1 VARERACEFESL
13 YTTFH
18 EHDHGSVSGNLLRA
32 RTMTKTLTHLL
43 LKGGRL
49 IDPGG
54 GKDGVFDIRVRGG
67 KIDAIG
73 SNLEQD
79 GATVIDVKDHILTP
93 GLIDVHLHLMN
104 GLGAFGVDPDI
115 FGVGSG
121 VTTVV
126 DAGSAGHTL
135 LNVFRSYVTAHAK
148 TRVLN
153 YINLSTLGGVTGPGY
168 SILADARLIDEAKIE
183 QAVEVNRDIIVGIKI
198 MATGGALG
206 AQGLKPLERARKLG
220 DALKLPLLVHIGE
233 SWTKDSAPVHVG
245 DVLKYLRAG
254 DIVTHMF
261 TVHPGGL
268 LDGNGKLWPQ
278 VRDAK
283 ESGVL
288 MDVGHG
294 LHNLNFDVAR
304 KVLDQGLVPDGVST
318 DGHRGN
324 RAGPVYD
331 LPTTMAKLMALG
343 FSLTQVIEMATTNA
357 ATLLGR
363 SNELGTLKIGEPADL
378 SVLRIEDR
386 VWQAVDS
393 QKGTIP
399 ARQAIVP
406 VYAVRGDT
414 VYERLAIERP

>member
-1 VARERACEFESL
+1 
-13 YTTFH
+13 
-18 EHDHGSVSGNLLRA
+18 
-32 RTMTKTLTHLL
+32 MTRQLSNFI
-43 LKGGRL
+43 LKGGRV
-49 IDPGG
+49 IDPAAGR
-54 GKDGVFDIRVRGG
+54 DGILDIRVRDG

-73 SNLEQD
+73 VDLAID
-79 GATVIDVKDHILTP
+79 GAAVIDVKDHIVTP
-93 GLIDVHLHLMN
+93 GLIDVHLHLMK

-135 LNVFRSYVTAHAK
+135 LNVFRNYVTDNAK

-153 YINLSTLGGVTGPGY
+153 YINLSTLGGVSGPGY
-168 SILADARLIDEAKIE
+168 SILADPRLIDEAKIE
-183 QAVEVNRDIIVGIKI
+183 QAVEANRDIIVGIKI

-233 SWTKDSAPVHVG
+233 SWTKDTEPVHVG

-283 ESGVL
+283 ASGVL

-304 KVLDQGLVPDGVST
+304 KVLDQGLHPDGVST

-343 FSLTQVIEMATTNA
+343 FSLNQVIEMATINA
-357 ATLLGR
+357 AKLLGR
-363 SNELGTLKIGEPADL
+363 AGKLGTLEIDYPAEL
-378 SVLRIEDR
+378 SVLKVEERD
-386 VWQAVDS
+386 WKAVDS

-399 ARQAIVP
+399 AHQAITP
-406 VYAVRGDT
+406 VYAIRGEMIHAAMPD
-414 VYERLAIERP
+414 ERP

>member
-1 VARERACEFESL
+1 MDKQSTQF
-13 YTTFH
+13 
-18 EHDHGSVSGNLLRA
+18 
-32 RTMTKTLTHLL
+32 L

-49 IDPGG
+49 IDPVSN
-54 GKDGVFDIRVRGG
+54 KDGIFDIRVRDG

-73 SNLEQD
+73 VDLAQD
-79 GATVIDVKDHILTP
+79 GGTEIDVKDQIVTP
-93 GLIDVHLHLMN
+93 GLIDVHLHLMK

-135 LNVFRSYVTAHAK
+135 LTVFRNYVTDNAK

-153 YINLSTLGGVTGPGY
+153 YINLSTLGGVSGPGY
-168 SILADARLIDEAKIE
+168 SILADPRLIDEDKIE
-183 QAVEVNRDIIVGIKI
+183 KTVEVNRDIIVGIKI

-206 AQGLKPLERARKLG
+206 SQGLKPLQRARKLG
-220 DALKLPLLVHIGE
+220 DTLKLPLLVHIGE
-233 SWTKDSAPVHVG
+233 SWTKDTAPVNVG

-283 ESGVL
+283 ASGVL

-304 KVLDQGLVPDGVST
+304 KVLDQGLLPDGVST

-324 RAGPVYD
+324 RSGPVYD
-331 LPTTMAKLMALG
+331 LPTTMAKLIALG
-343 FSLTQVIEMATTNA
+343 FSLNQVVEMATANA
-357 ATLLGR
+357 AKLLGR
-363 SNELGTLKIGEPADL
+363 ADSLGTLKVGEPADI
-378 SVLRIEDR
+378 SVLKVEDR
-386 VWQAVDS
+386 EWKAVDS
-393 QKGTIP
+393 QKGIIP
-399 ARQAIVP
+399 AHKAIMP
-406 VYAVRGDT
+406 VYAIRGDT
-414 VYERLAIERP
+414 IHEPVPIERP

>member
-1 VARERACEFESL
+1 MNQQLAH
-13 YTTFH
+13 Y
-18 EHDHGSVSGNLLRA
+18 
-32 RTMTKTLTHLL
+32 L

-49 IDPGG
+49 IDPAGG
-54 GKDGVFDIRVRGG
+54 RDGVADVRVRDG

-73 SNLEQD
+73 ANLEAA
-79 GATVIDVKDHILTP
+79 GATVIDVKDYIVTP
-93 GLIDVHLHLMN
+93 GLIDVHLHLMK

-135 LNVFRSYVTAHAK
+135 LNVFRNYVTDNAK

-153 YINLSTLGGVTGPGY
+153 YINLSTLGGVSGPGY
-168 SILADARLIDEAKIE
+168 SILADPRLIDEDKIE
-183 QAVEVNRDIIVGIKI
+183 QAVEANRDIIVGIKI

-206 AQGLKPLERARKLG
+206 SQGLKPLERARNLG
-220 DALKLPLLVHIGE
+220 DRLKLPLLVHIGE
-233 SWTKDSAPVHVG
+233 SWTKDTAPVRIG

-268 LDGNGKLWPQ
+268 LDANGKLWPQ

-283 ESGVL
+283 ESGIL

-304 KVLDQGLVPDGVST
+304 KVLDQGLHPDSVST

-343 FSLTQVIEMATTNA
+343 FSLNQVIEMATATA
-357 ATLLGR
+357 AKLLGR
-363 SNELGTLKIGEPADL
+363 TGKIGTLIIGHPADV
-378 SVLRIEDR
+378 SVIKVEDR
-386 VWQAVDS
+386 EWKAVDS

-399 ARQAIVP
+399 AHRVIIP
-406 VYAVRGDT
+406 VYAIRGDT
-414 VYERLAIERP
+414 IWNTLPSDRP

>member
-1 VARERACEFESL
+1 MEKELNNFI
-13 YTTFH
+13 
-18 EHDHGSVSGNLLRA
+18 
-32 RTMTKTLTHLL
+32 
-43 LKGGRL
+43 LKGSRL
-49 IDPGG
+49 IDPASGL
-54 GKDGVFDIRVRGG
+54 DGLQDIHVRDGLVA
-67 KIDAIG
+67 AIG
-73 SNLEQD
+73 ADLKAE
-79 GATVIDVKDHILTP
+79 GATVIDVKGLIVTP

-126 DAGSAGHTL
+126 DAGSAGHSL
-135 LNVFRSYVTAHAK
+135 LTVFRNYITKNAK

-153 YINLSTLGGVTGPGY
+153 YVNLSTLGGVTGPGY
-168 SILADARLIDEAKIE
+168 SILADPRLIDEDKIE
-183 QAVEVNRDIIVGIKI
+183 KAVTANRDIIVGIKI

-206 AQGLKPLERARKLG
+206 AEGLKPLARARKLG
-220 DALKLPLLVHIGE
+220 DNLKIPLLVHIGE
-233 SWTKDSAPVHVG
+233 SWTKDATPVHVG

-268 LDGNGKLWPQ
+268 LDPNGKLWPQ

-304 KVLDQGLVPDGVST
+304 KVLDQELFPDGVST

-343 FSLTQVIEMATTNA
+343 FSLNQVVEMATVKA
-357 ATLLGR
+357 AKLLSR
-363 SNELGTLKIGEPADL
+363 SDALGFIRVGSPAAI
-378 SVLRIEDR
+378 SVLRVEER
-386 VWQAVDS
+386 EWKAVDS
-393 QKGTIP
+393 QKGTIL
-399 ARQAIVP
+399 ARQALVP
-406 VYAVRGDT
+406 VYAIRNDT
-414 VYERLAIERP
+414 IYEPLAIDRP

>member
-1 VARERACEFESL
+1 MIRQLPDFI
-13 YTTFH
+13 
-18 EHDHGSVSGNLLRA
+18 
-32 RTMTKTLTHLL
+32 
-43 LKGGRL
+43 LKAGRL
-49 IDPGG
+49 IDPAIGT
-54 GKDGVFDIRVRGG
+54 DGTFDIRVRDG
-67 KIDAIG
+67 KLDTIG
-73 SNLEQD
+73 VDLDPD
-79 GATVIDVKDHILTP
+79 GAVVIDIKNHIVTP
-93 GLIDVHLHLMN
+93 GLIDVHLHLMK
-104 GLGAFGVDPDI
+104 GLGSFGVDPDI

-135 LNVFRSYVTAHAK
+135 LNVFRNYVTDNAQ

-153 YINLSTLGGVTGPGY
+153 YINLSTLGGVSGPGY
-168 SILADARLIDEAKIE
+168 SILADPRLIDEAKIE
-183 QAVEVNRDIIVGIKI
+183 QAVEAHRDIIVGIKI

-206 AQGLKPLERARKLG
+206 AQGLKPLARARKLG

-233 SWTKDSAPVHVG
+233 SWTKDTEPVHVG

-283 ESGVL
+283 ASGVL

-304 KVLDQGLVPDGVST
+304 KVLDQGLSPDGVST

-343 FSLTQVIEMATTNA
+343 FSLNQVIEMATTNA
-357 ATLLGR
+357 AKLLGR
-363 SNELGTLKIGEPADL
+363 TGELGTLTLDHPAEL
-378 SVLRIEDR
+378 SVLRLEER
-386 VWQAVDS
+386 EWKALDS
-393 QKGTIP
+393 QKETIP
-399 ARQAIVP
+399 AHQAITP
-406 VYAVRGDT
+406 VYAIRGEMI
-414 VYERLAIERP
+414 YEAVAAERP

>member
-1 VARERACEFESL
+1 MIRQLSHFVL
-13 YTTFH
+13 Q
-18 EHDHGSVSGNLLRA
+18 SGRV
-32 RTMTKTLTHLL
+32 
-43 LKGGRL
+43 
-49 IDPGG
+49 IDPAAGR
-54 GKDGVFDIRVRGG
+54 DGILDIRVRDG

-73 SNLEQD
+73 VDLAID
-79 GATVIDVKDHILTP
+79 GAAVIDVKDHIVTP
-93 GLIDVHLHLMN
+93 GLIDVHLHLMK

-135 LNVFRSYVTAHAK
+135 LNVFRNYVTDNAK

-153 YINLSTLGGVTGPGY
+153 YINLSTLGGVSGPGY
-168 SILADARLIDEAKIE
+168 SILADPRLIDEARIE
-183 QAVEVNRDIIVGIKI
+183 QAVEANRDIIVGIKI

-233 SWTKDSAPVHVG
+233 SWTKDTEPVHVG

-283 ESGVL
+283 ASGVL

-304 KVLDQGLVPDGVST
+304 KVLDQGLHPDGVST

-343 FSLTQVIEMATTNA
+343 FSLNQVIEMATINA
-357 ATLLGR
+357 AKLLGR
-363 SNELGTLKIGEPADL
+363 AGKLGTLEIDHPAEL
-378 SVLRIEDR
+378 SVLKVEERD
-386 VWQAVDS
+386 WKAVDS

-399 ARQAIVP
+399 AHQAITP
-406 VYAVRGDT
+406 VYAIRGEMIHAAMPD
-414 VYERLAIERP
+414 ERP

>member
-1 VARERACEFESL
+1 MNPQLSHFV
-13 YTTFH
+13 
-18 EHDHGSVSGNLLRA
+18 
-32 RTMTKTLTHLL
+32 
-43 LKGGRL
+43 LKAGRV
-49 IDPGG
+49 IDPAAGR
-54 GKDGVFDIRVRGG
+54 DGMFDIRVRSGTVE
-67 KIDAIG
+67 AIG
-73 SNLEQD
+73 VDLAPE
-79 GATVIDVKDHILTP
+79 GAFVIDVKDHIVTP
-93 GLIDVHLHLMN
+93 GLIDVHLHLMK

-135 LNVFRSYVTAHAK
+135 LNVFRNYVTDNAR

-153 YINLSTLGGVTGPGY
+153 YINLSTLGGITGPGY
-168 SILADARLIDEAKIE
+168 SILADPRLIDEAKIE
-183 QAVEVNRDIIVGIKI
+183 QAVEANRDIIVGIKI

-220 DALKLPLLVHIGE
+220 DELKLPLLVHIGE
-233 SWTKDSAPVHVG
+233 SWTKDTAPVHVG

-268 LDGNGKLWPQ
+268 LDGNGRLWPQ

-283 ESGVL
+283 ASGVL

-294 LHNLNFDVAR
+294 LHNMNFDVAR
-304 KVLDQGLVPDGVST
+304 KVLDQGLHPDGVST

-331 LPTTMAKLMALG
+331 LPTTMAKLVALG
-343 FSLTQVIEMATTNA
+343 FSLNQVVEMATINA
-357 ATLLGR
+357 AKLLGR
-363 SNELGTLKIGEPADL
+363 AGDLGTLKVGDPAEI
-378 SVLRIEDR
+378 SVL
-386 VWQAVDS
+386 
-393 QKGTIP
+393 K
-399 ARQAIVP
+399 
-406 VYAVRGDT
+406 
-414 VYERLAIERP
+414 

>member
-1 VARERACEFESL
+1 M
-13 YTTFH
+13 
-18 EHDHGSVSGNLLRA
+18 N
-32 RTMTKTLTHLL
+32 KQLTHFI

-49 IDPGG
+49 IDPASN
-54 GKDGVFDIRVRGG
+54 KDGIFDIRVRDG

-73 SNLEQD
+73 VDLAQD
-79 GATVIDVKDHILTP
+79 GGTEIDVKDQIVTP
-93 GLIDVHLHLMN
+93 GLIDVHLHLMK

-135 LNVFRSYVTAHAK
+135 LTVFRNYVTDNAK

-153 YINLSTLGGVTGPGY
+153 YINLSTLGGVSGPGY
-168 SILADARLIDEAKIE
+168 SILADPRLIDEDKIE
-183 QAVEVNRDIIVGIKI
+183 KTVEANRDIIVGIKI

-206 AQGLKPLERARKLG
+206 SQGLKPLERARKLG
-220 DALKLPLLVHIGE
+220 DTLKLPLLVHIGE
-233 SWTKDSAPVHVG
+233 SWTKDTAPVHVG

-283 ESGVL
+283 ASGVL

-304 KVLDQGLVPDGVST
+304 KVLDQGLLPDGVST

-324 RAGPVYD
+324 RDGPVYD

-343 FSLTQVIEMATTNA
+343 FSLNQVIEMATANA
-357 ATLLGR
+357 AKLLGR
-363 SNELGTLKIGEPADL
+363 AGSLGTLKVGEPADI
-378 SVLRIEDR
+378 SVLKVEDR
-386 VWQAVDS
+386 EWKAIDS
-393 QKGTIP
+393 QKGSIP
-399 ARQAIVP
+399 AHQTITPIYAIRGVTFYEPLP
-406 VYAVRGDT
+406 V
-414 VYERLAIERP
+414 ERP

>member
-1 VARERACEFESL
+1 MSKQLQNF
-13 YTTFH
+13 
-18 EHDHGSVSGNLLRA
+18 
-32 RTMTKTLTHLL
+32 L

-49 IDPGG
+49 IDPVSGR
-54 GKDGVFDIRVRGG
+54 DGLFDVRVREG
-67 KIDAIG
+67 IVDAIG
-73 SNLEQD
+73 TGLPAE
-79 GATVIDVKDHILTP
+79 VIDVKSCIVTP
-93 GLIDVHLHLMN
+93 GLIDVHLHLMK
-104 GLGAFGVDPDI
+104 GLGAFGVDPDV

-126 DAGSAGHTL
+126 DAGSAGHSL
-135 LNVFRSYVTAHAK
+135 LNVFRNYVTDNAK

-168 SILADARLIDEAKIE
+168 NILADARLIDEDKIE
-183 QAVEVNRDIIVGIKI
+183 KAVAANRDIIVGIKI

-220 DALKLPLLVHIGE
+220 DSLKLPLLVHIGE

-304 KVLDQGLVPDGVST
+304 RVLDQGLHPDGVST

-343 FSLTQVIEMATTNA
+343 FSLNQVIEMATVNA
-357 ATLLGR
+357 ARLLGR
-363 SNELGTLKIGEPADL
+363 MNELGTLCIGLPAEI
-378 SVLRIEDR
+378 SVLRSEDR
-386 VWQAVDS
+386 EWQAIDS
-393 QKGTIP
+393 QRGTIP
-399 ARQAIVP
+399 AQHALVP
-406 VYAVRGDT
+406 VYAIRRDAI
-414 VYERLAIERP
+414 YEPLPIERP

>member
-1 VARERACEFESL
+1 MSRQLSNFV
-13 YTTFH
+13 
-18 EHDHGSVSGNLLRA
+18 
-32 RTMTKTLTHLL
+32 
-43 LKGGRL
+43 LKGGRV
-49 IDPGG
+49 IDPAAGR
-54 GKDGVFDIRVRGG
+54 DGLLDIQVRDG

-73 SNLEQD
+73 LDLAPD
-79 GATVIDVKDHILTP
+79 GAAVIDVKDHLVTP
-93 GLIDVHLHLMN
+93 GLIDVHLHLMK

-126 DAGSAGHTL
+126 DAGSAGHSL
-135 LNVFRSYVTAHAK
+135 LNVFRNYVTGNAK

-153 YINLSTLGGVTGPGY
+153 YINLSTLGGVSGPGY
-168 SILADARLIDEAKIE
+168 SILADPRLIDEAKIE
-183 QAVEVNRDIIVGIKI
+183 QAVEANRDIIVGIKI
-198 MATGGALG
+198 MATGG
-206 AQGLKPLERARKLG
+206 PLERARKLG

-233 SWTKDSAPVHVG
+233 SWTKDAEPVHVG

-261 TVHPGGL
+261 TIHPGGL
-268 LDGNGKLWPQ
+268 LDGNCKLWPQ

-304 KVLDQGLVPDGVST
+304 KVLDQGLHPDGVST
-318 DGHRGN
+318 DGHRGH

-331 LPTTMAKLMALG
+331 LPTTMEKLMALG
-343 FSLTQVIEMATTNA
+343 FSLNQVIEMATINA
-357 ATLLGR
+357 AKLLGR
-363 SNELGTLKIGEPADL
+363 TGELGTLKPGYPAEL
-378 SVLRIEDR
+378 SVLRLEER
-386 VWQAVDS
+386 EWKAVDS

-399 ARQAIVP
+399 AHHTITP
-406 VYAVRGDT
+406 VYAIRGEMI
-414 VYERLAIERP
+414 YEAIPTERP

>member
-1 VARERACEFESL
+1 
-13 YTTFH
+13 
-18 EHDHGSVSGNLLRA
+18 
-32 RTMTKTLTHLL
+32 MTKRSTDFVLR
-43 LKGGRL
+43 GGRL
-49 IDPGG
+49 IDPTGG
-54 GKDGVFDIRVRGG
+54 NDGVFDIRVRNG

-73 SNLEQD
+73 ANLAND
-79 GATVIDVKDHILTP
+79 GATVIDVKDHIVTP
-93 GLIDVHLHLMN
+93 GLIDVHLHLMK

-135 LNVFRSYVTAHAK
+135 LNVFRNYVTENAK

-153 YINLSTLGGVTGPGY
+153 YINLSTLGGVSGPGY
-168 SILADARLIDEAKIE
+168 SILADPRLIDETRIE
-183 QAVEVNRDIIVGIKI
+183 QAVEANRDIIVGIKI

-206 AQGLKPLERARKLG
+206 SQGLKPLERARKLG

-233 SWTKDSAPVHVG
+233 SWTKHAAPVHVG

-268 LDGNGKLWPQ
+268 LDDNGRLWPQ

-304 KVLDQGLVPDGVST
+304 RVLDQGLHPDGVST

-343 FSLTQVIEMATTNA
+343 FSLNQVIEMATTNA
-357 ATLLGR
+357 AKLLGR
-363 SNELGTLKIGEPADL
+363 TNEMGTLRMGEPADI
-378 SVLRIEDR
+378 SVLRMEDR
-386 VWQAVDS
+386 EWKAVDS
-393 QKGTIP
+393 QKGMIP
-399 ARQAIVP
+399 AHQAITP
-406 VYAVRGDT
+406 VYAIRGET
-414 VYERLAIERP
+414 IHEPLPVERP

>member
-1 VARERACEFESL
+1 MDRQLKNFM
-13 YTTFH
+13 
-18 EHDHGSVSGNLLRA
+18 LR
-32 RTMTKTLTHLL
+32 
-43 LKGGRL
+43 GGRL
-49 IDPGG
+49 IDSASGL
-54 GKDGVFDIRVRGG
+54 DGQQDIHVRDGLVAAVG
-67 KIDAIG
+67 TYLKA
-73 SNLEQD
+73 E
-79 GATVIDVKDHILTP
+79 GATVVDVKDCIVTP

-126 DAGSAGHTL
+126 DAGSAGHSL
-135 LNVFRSYVTAHAK
+135 LTVFRNYITKNAK

-153 YINLSTLGGVTGPGY
+153 YVNLSTLGGVTGPGY
-168 SILADARLIDEAKIE
+168 SILADPRLIDEDKIE
-183 QAVEVNRDIIVGIKI
+183 KVVDANRDIIVGIKI

-206 AQGLKPLERARKLG
+206 SEGLKPLARARKLG
-220 DALKLPLLVHIGE
+220 DNLKIPLLVHIGE
-233 SWTKDSAPVHVG
+233 SWTRDTAPVHVG
-245 DVLKYLRAG
+245 DVLKYLRPG

-268 LDGNGKLWPQ
+268 LDPNGNLWPQ

-304 KVLDQGLVPDGVST
+304 KVLDQVLHPDGVST

-331 LPTTMAKLMALG
+331 LPTTMAKLIALG
-343 FSLTQVIEMATTNA
+343 FSLNQVVEMATVNA
-357 ATLLGR
+357 AKLLGR
-363 SNELGTLKIGEPADL
+363 SDELGFIRVGSPANI
-378 SVLRIEDR
+378 SVLRVEER
-386 VWQAVDS
+386 EWKAVDS
-393 QKGTIP
+393 QKGTIQ
-399 ARQAIVP
+399 ARQALVP
-406 VYAVRGDT
+406 VYT
-414 VYERLAIERP
+414 IQNETIYEPLPIDRP

>member
-1 VARERACEFESL
+1 MDRQLKNF
-13 YTTFH
+13 
-18 EHDHGSVSGNLLRA
+18 
-32 RTMTKTLTHLL
+32 M

-49 IDPGG
+49 IDSSSGLDG
-54 GKDGVFDIRVRGG
+54 QQDIHVRDGVVA
-67 KIDAIG
+67 AIG
-73 SNLEQD
+73 ADLNAE
-79 GATVIDVKDHILTP
+79 GATIVDVKDCIVTP

-126 DAGSAGHTL
+126 DAGSAGHSL
-135 LNVFRSYVTAHAK
+135 LTVFRNYVTQNAK

-153 YINLSTLGGVTGPGY
+153 YVNLSTLGGVTGPGY
-168 SILADARLIDEAKIE
+168 SILADPRLIDEDKIE
-183 QAVEVNRDIIVGIKI
+183 KAVDTNRDIIVGIKI

-206 AQGLKPLERARKLG
+206 GEGLKPLARARKLG
-220 DALKLPLLVHIGE
+220 DNLKIPLLVHIGE
-233 SWTKDSAPVHVG
+233 SWTKDAAPVHVG
-245 DVLKYLRAG
+245 DVLKYLRDG

-268 LDGNGKLWPQ
+268 LDPNGKLWPQ

-294 LHNLNFDVAR
+294 LHNLNFNVAR
-304 KVLDQGLVPDGVST
+304 KVLDQELFPDGVST

-343 FSLTQVIEMATTNA
+343 FSLDQVVAMATVNA
-357 ATLLGR
+357 AKLLGR
-363 SNELGTLKIGEPADL
+363 SAELGFIRVGSSADI
-378 SVLRIEDR
+378 SVLRLEER
-386 VWQAVDS
+386 EWKAVDS
-393 QKGTIP
+393 QKGTIQ
-399 ARQAIVP
+399 ARQALVP
-406 VYAVRGDT
+406 VYAIRNDT
-414 VYERLAIERP
+414 VYEPLAIERP

>member
-1 VARERACEFESL
+1 
-13 YTTFH
+13 
-18 EHDHGSVSGNLLRA
+18 
-32 RTMTKTLTHLL
+32 MTRQLTDFL

-49 IDPGG
+49 IDPASGR
-54 GKDGVFDIRVRGG
+54 DGLFDVRVRGG
-67 KIDAIG
+67 IVDAIG
-73 SNLEQD
+73 ADLPPD
-79 GATVIDVKDHILTP
+79 GAAVIDVKDQIVTP
-93 GLIDVHLHLMN
+93 GLIDVHLHLMK
-104 GLGAFGVDPDI
+104 GLGAFGVDPDV

-126 DAGSAGHTL
+126 DAGSAGHSL
-135 LNVFRSYVTAHAK
+135 LNVFRNYVTDNAK

-168 SILADARLIDEAKIE
+168 SILADPRLIDEDKIE
-183 QAVEVNRDIIVGIKI
+183 KTVEANRDIIVGIKI

-220 DALKLPLLVHIGE
+220 DSLKLPLLVHIGE
-233 SWTKDSAPVHVG
+233 SWTKDTAPVHVG
-245 DVLKYLRAG
+245 DVLKYLRPG
-254 DIVTHMF
+254 NIVTHMF

-283 ESGVL
+283 QSGIL

-304 KVLDQGLVPDGVST
+304 RVLDQGLHPDGVST

-331 LPTTMAKLMALG
+331 LTTTMAKLMALG
-343 FSLTQVIEMATTNA
+343 FSLKQVIEMATVNA
-357 ATLLGR
+357 AKLLGR
-363 SNELGTLKIGEPADL
+363 DGDLGTIRVGQPADI
-378 SVLRIEDR
+378 SVLKLEERE
-386 VWQAVDS
+386 WQAVDS

-399 ARQAIVP
+399 AHHALVP
-406 VYAVRGDT
+406 VYAILRDT
-414 VYERLAIERP
+414 IYEPLTIERR

>member
-1 VARERACEFESL
+1 MEKR
-13 YTTFH
+13 
-18 EHDHGSVSGNLLRA
+18 
-32 RTMTKTLTHLL
+32 LTHYL
-43 LKGGRL
+43 LKGGHL
-49 IDPGG
+49 IDPAG
-54 GKDGVFDIRVRGG
+54 GKDGPFDIRVREG
-67 KIDAIG
+67 KADAIEV
-73 SNLEQD
+73 NLEAD
-79 GATVIDVKDHILTP
+79 GATLIDVRNRIVTP
-93 GLIDVHLHLMN
+93 GLIDVHLHLMK

-115 FGVGSG
+115 FGIGSG
-121 VTTVV
+121 VTTVA
-126 DAGSAGHTL
+126 DAGSAGHTM
-135 LNVFRSYVTAHAK
+135 LNVFRNYVTDNAK

-153 YINLSTLGGVTGPGY
+153 YINLSTLGGVTGPGF
-168 SILADARLIDEAKIE
+168 SILADPRLIDEAKIG
-183 QAVEVNRDIIVGIKI
+183 QAVEANRDIIVGIKI

-206 AQGLKPLERARKLG
+206 AQGLKPLERARRLG
-220 DALKLPLLVHIGE
+220 DELKIPLLVHIGE
-233 SWTKDSAPVHVG
+233 SWTKGAEPVAVG

-268 LDGNGKLWPQ
+268 LDANGKLWPQ

-304 KVLDQGLVPDGVST
+304 KVLDQGLHPDGVST

-343 FSLTQVIEMATTNA
+343 FTLKQVVEMATANA
-357 ATLLGR
+357 ARLLGR
-363 SNELGTLKIGEPADL
+363 SHELGTLRVGDRAEI
-378 SVLRIEDR
+378 SVVKIEDR
-386 VWQAVDS
+386 EWKAVDS

-399 ARQAIVP
+399 AHQTITP
-406 VYAVRGDT
+406 VYAIRGDT
-414 VYERLAIERP
+414 IYEPLPFDRP

>member
-1 VARERACEFESL
+1 MEKKLADYV
-13 YTTFH
+13 
-18 EHDHGSVSGNLLRA
+18 
-32 RTMTKTLTHLL
+32 

-49 IDPGG
+49 IDPAA
-54 GKDGVFDIRVRGG
+54 GKDGRCDVRVCDG
-67 KIDAIG
+67 KIEAIG
-73 SNLEQD
+73 DNLKAYS
-79 GATVIDVKDHILTP
+79 ATVIDAKDSIVTP
-93 GLIDVHLHLMN
+93 GLIDVHLHLMK

-126 DAGSAGHTL
+126 DAGSAGHTM
-135 LNVFRSYVTAHAK
+135 LNVFRNYVTDNAK

-153 YINLSTLGGVTGPGY
+153 YINLSTLGGVTGPGF
-168 SILADARLIDEAKIE
+168 SILADPRLIDEAKIE
-183 QAVEVNRDIIVGIKI
+183 QAVEANRDIIVGIKI

-206 AQGLKPLERARKLG
+206 GQRLKPLERARKLG
-220 DALKLPLLVHIGE
+220 DQLKIPLLVHIGE
-233 SWTKDSAPVHVG
+233 SWTRGAEPMAVG
-245 DVLKYLRAG
+245 EVLKYLRPG

-304 KVLDQGLVPDGVST
+304 KVIDQGLYPDGVST

-343 FSLTQVIEMATTNA
+343 FSLHQVVEMATANA
-357 ATLLGR
+357 ARLLGR
-363 SNELGTLKIGEPADL
+363 AGELGTLRIGDTAEM
-378 SVLRIEDR
+378 SVLKLEERE
-386 VWQAVDS
+386 WQAVDS

-399 ARQAIVP
+399 AQQAIKP
-406 VYAVRGDT
+406 IYAIRGDT
-414 VYERLAIERP
+414 IYEPLPIERP

>member
-1 VARERACEFESL
+1 VFVSEKSQ
-13 YTTFH
+13 
-18 EHDHGSVSGNLLRA
+18 SVQTQLRRNHFMKQQLA
-32 RTMTKTLTHLL
+32 NFL
-43 LKGGRL
+43 LKGGRM
-49 IDPGG
+49 IDPAANR
-54 GKDGVFDIRVRGG
+54 DGLFDVCVCNG
-67 KIDAIG
+67 KIEAIG
-73 SNLEQD
+73 ENLTSS
-79 GATVIDVKDHILTP
+79 GVTVIDVKDQIVTP
-93 GLIDVHLHLMN
+93 GLIDVHLHLMK

-135 LNVFRSYVTAHAK
+135 LNVFRNYVTDSAK

-153 YINLSTLGGVTGPGY
+153 YINLSTLGVVSGPGY
-168 SILADARLIDEAKIE
+168 SILADPRLIDEAKIE
-183 QAVEVNRDIIVGIKI
+183 QAVEANRDIIVGIKI

-220 DALKLPLLVHIGE
+220 DELKIPLLVHIGE

-304 KVLDQGLVPDGVST
+304 NVLDQGLHPDGVST

-343 FSLTQVIEMATTNA
+343 FTLKHVIELATANA
-357 ATLLGR
+357 ARLLGR
-363 SNELGTLKIGEPADL
+363 SNELGTLRIGAAADI
-378 SVLRIEDR
+378 SVLKLEDR
-386 VWQAVDS
+386 EWKAVDS
-393 QKGTIP
+393 QNGTIL
-399 ARQAIVP
+399 ARQAITP
-406 VYAVRGDT
+406 IYAIRGDT
-414 VYERLAIERP
+414 IYEPLRVERP

>member
-1 VARERACEFESL
+1 MKVEKRVAQ
-13 YTTFH
+13 
-18 EHDHGSVSGNLLRA
+18 
-32 RTMTKTLTHLL
+32 HLSNYL

-49 IDPGG
+49 IDPAG
-54 GKDGVFDIRVRGG
+54 GKDGLLDIRVRDGNVA
-67 KIDAIG
+67 AIG
-73 SNLEQD
+73 ANLDAD
-79 GATVIDVKDHILTP
+79 GTAVIDVRNHIVTP
-93 GLIDVHLHLMN
+93 GLIDVHLHLMK

-135 LNVFRSYVTAHAK
+135 LDVFRNYVTDNAK

-153 YINLSTLGGVTGPGY
+153 YINLSTLGGVSGPGY
-168 SILADARLIDEAKIE
+168 SILADPRLIDEAKIA
-183 QAVEVNRDIIVGIKI
+183 QAVEANRDIIVGIKI

-220 DALKLPLLVHIGE
+220 DELKIPLLVHIGE
-233 SWTKDSAPVHVG
+233 SWSKGSEPVAVG

-283 ESGVL
+283 ESGIL

-304 KVLDQGLVPDGVST
+304 RVLDQGLHPDGVST

-343 FSLTQVIEMATTNA
+343 FSLNQVIEMATANA
-357 ATLLGR
+357 ARLLGR
-363 SNELGTLKIGEPADL
+363 SNELGTLRVGAAAEI
-378 SVLRIEDR
+378 SVLKIEDR
-386 VWQAVDS
+386 EWQAVDS
-393 QKGTIP
+393 QNGTIS
-399 ARQAIVP
+399 AHQSLIP
-406 VYAVRGDT
+406 VYAIRSDM
-414 VYERLAIERP
+414 VYEPLAMERPQKTQ

>member
-1 VARERACEFESL
+1 
-13 YTTFH
+13 
-18 EHDHGSVSGNLLRA
+18 
-32 RTMTKTLTHLL
+32 MTKRLTDFVLR
-43 LKGGRL
+43 GGRL
-49 IDPGG
+49 IDPAA
-54 GKDGVFDIRVRGG
+54 GKDGVFDIRVRNG

-73 SNLEQD
+73 ANLAND
-79 GATVIDVKDHILTP
+79 GATVIDVKDHIVTP
-93 GLIDVHLHLMN
+93 GLIDVHLHLMK

-135 LNVFRSYVTAHAK
+135 LNVFRNYVTENAK

-153 YINLSTLGGVTGPGY
+153 YINLSTLGGVSGPGY
-168 SILADARLIDEAKIE
+168 SILADPRLIDETRIE
-183 QAVEVNRDIIVGIKI
+183 QAVEANRDIIVGIKI

-206 AQGLKPLERARKLG
+206 SQGLKPLERARKLG

-233 SWTKDSAPVHVG
+233 SWTNHSAPVHVG
-245 DVLKYLRAG
+245 DVLRYLRAG

-268 LDGNGKLWPQ
+268 LDDNGRLWPQ

-304 KVLDQGLVPDGVST
+304 RVLDQGLHPDGVST

-324 RAGPVYD
+324 RDGPVYD

-343 FSLTQVIEMATTNA
+343 FSLNQVIEMATTNA
-357 ATLLGR
+357 AKLLGR
-363 SNELGTLKIGEPADL
+363 TNEMGTLRMGEPADI
-378 SVLRIEDR
+378 SVLRMEDR
-386 VWQAVDS
+386 EWKAVDS
-393 QKGTIP
+393 QKGMIP
-399 ARQAIVP
+399 AHQAITP
-406 VYAVRGDT
+406 VYAIRGET
-414 VYERLAIERP
+414 IHEPLPVERP

>member
-1 VARERACEFESL
+1 MTRQLSDFI
-13 YTTFH
+13 
-18 EHDHGSVSGNLLRA
+18 LRRGRVIDPA
-32 RTMTKTLTHLL
+32 
-43 LKGGRL
+43 GGR
-49 IDPGG
+49 
-54 GKDGVFDIRVRGG
+54 DGIFDIRVRGG
-67 KIDAIG
+67 KLDAIG
-73 SNLEQD
+73 VDLAPD
-79 GATVIDVKDHILTP
+79 GATVIDVKDHLVTP
-93 GLIDVHLHLMN
+93 GLIDVHLHLMK

-135 LNVFRSYVTAHAK
+135 LNVFRNYVTASAK

-153 YINLSTLGGVTGPGY
+153 YINLSTLGGVSGPGY
-168 SILADARLIDEAKIE
+168 SILADPRLIDEAKIE
-183 QAVEVNRDIIVGIKI
+183 QAVEANRDIIVGIKI

-233 SWTKDSAPVHVG
+233 SWTKDAAPVHVG

-283 ESGVL
+283 QSGVL

-304 KVLDQGLVPDGVST
+304 KVLDQGMHPDGVST

-343 FSLTQVIEMATTNA
+343 FSLNQVIEMATINA
-357 ATLLGR
+357 ANLLGR
-363 SNELGTLKIGEPADL
+363 TGELGMLTLGHPAEL
-378 SVLRIEDR
+378 SVLKLEERD
-386 VWQAVDS
+386 WKAVDS

-399 ARQAIVP
+399 AHQTITP
-406 VYAVRGDT
+406 VYAIRGEMI
-414 VYERLAIERP
+414 YETIPAERP

>member
-1 VARERACEFESL
+1 MNQQLANF
-13 YTTFH
+13 
-18 EHDHGSVSGNLLRA
+18 
-32 RTMTKTLTHLL
+32 L

-49 IDPGG
+49 IDPAASR
-54 GKDGVFDIRVRGG
+54 DGLFDVCVRNG
-67 KIDAIG
+67 KIEAIG
-73 SNLEQD
+73 KNLTSS
-79 GATVIDVKDHILTP
+79 GFTVLDVKDQIVTP
-93 GLIDVHLHLMN
+93 GLIDVHLHLMK

-135 LNVFRSYVTAHAK
+135 LNVFRNYVTDNAK

-153 YINLSTLGGVTGPGY
+153 YINLSTLGGVSGPGY
-168 SILADARLIDEAKIE
+168 TILADPRLIDEAKIE
-183 QAVEVNRDIIVGIKI
+183 QAVEANRDIIVGIKI

-220 DALKLPLLVHIGE
+220 DELKIPLLVHIGE
-233 SWTKDSAPVHVG
+233 SWSKGTEPVAVG

-278 VRDAK
+278 VRNAK
-283 ESGVL
+283 ASGVL

-304 KVLDQGLVPDGVST
+304 KVLDQGIHPDGVST

-343 FSLTQVIEMATTNA
+343 FSLNQVIEMASTNA
-357 ATLLGR
+357 ARLLGK
-363 SNELGTLKIGEPADL
+363 SGKLGTLRVGDQAEI
-378 SVLRIEDR
+378 SVLKIEDR
-386 VWQAVDS
+386 DWKAVDS
-393 QKGTIP
+393 QKGMIP
-399 ARQAIVP
+399 ARQTITP
-406 VYAVRGDT
+406 VYAIRGDT
-414 VYERLAIERP
+414 IYEPLPVARP

>member
-1 VARERACEFESL
+1 
-13 YTTFH
+13 
-18 EHDHGSVSGNLLRA
+18 
-32 RTMTKTLTHLL
+32 MTRQLSDFIFRRGRVMYPA
-43 LKGGRL
+43 GGR
-49 IDPGG
+49 
-54 GKDGVFDIRVRGG
+54 DGIFDIRVRRG
-67 KIDAIG
+67 KLDAIG
-73 SNLEQD
+73 VDLAPD
-79 GATVIDVKDHILTP
+79 GATVIDVKDHLVTP
-93 GLIDVHLHLMN
+93 GLIDVHLHLMK

-135 LNVFRSYVTAHAK
+135 LNVFRNYVTASAK

-153 YINLSTLGGVTGPGY
+153 YINLSTLGGVSGPGY
-168 SILADARLIDEAKIE
+168 SILADPRLIDEAKIE
-183 QAVEVNRDIIVGIKI
+183 QAVEANRDIIVGIKI

-233 SWTKDSAPVHVG
+233 SWTKDAAPVHVG

-283 ESGVL
+283 QSGVL

-304 KVLDQGLVPDGVST
+304 RVLDQGMHPDGVST

-343 FSLTQVIEMATTNA
+343 FSLNQVIEMATINA
-357 ATLLGR
+357 ANLLGR
-363 SNELGTLKIGEPADL
+363 TGELGMLTLGHPAEL
-378 SVLRIEDR
+378 SVLKLEERD
-386 VWQAVDS
+386 WKAVDS

-399 ARQAIVP
+399 AHQTITP
-406 VYAVRGDT
+406 VYAIRGEMI
-414 VYERLAIERP
+414 YETIPAERP

>member
-1 VARERACEFESL
+1 MSKQFPDLVF
-13 YTTFH
+13 
-18 EHDHGSVSGNLLRA
+18 
-32 RTMTKTLTHLL
+32 
-43 LKGGRL
+43 KGGRL

-54 GKDGVFDIRVRGG
+54 GKDGIFDIRVRNGN
-67 KIDAIG
+67 IESIG
-73 SNLEQD
+73 ANLASD
-79 GATVIDVKDHILTP
+79 GAKVIDVKDHIVTP
-93 GLIDVHLHLMN
+93 GLIDVHLHLMK

-115 FGVGSG
+115 FGIGSG

-135 LNVFRSYVTAHAK
+135 LKVFRNYVTDSAK

-153 YINLSTLGGVTGPGY
+153 YINLSTLGGVSGPGY
-168 SILADARLIDEAKIE
+168 SILADPRLIDESKIE
-183 QAVEVNRDIIVGIKI
+183 HAVETNRDIIVGIKI

-206 AQGLKPLERARKLG
+206 SQGLKPLERARNLG

-233 SWTKDSAPVHVG
+233 SWTKDTAPVHVG

-304 KVLDQGLVPDGVST
+304 RVLDQGLYPDGVST

-343 FSLTQVIEMATTNA
+343 FSLTRVVEMATANA
-357 ATLLGR
+357 ARLLGR
-363 SNELGTLKIGEPADL
+363 SDVLGTLQVGAPADI
-378 SVLRIEDR
+378 SVLKVEDR
-386 VWQAVDS
+386 EWTAVDS
-393 QKGTIP
+393 QKGIIP
-399 ARQAIVP
+399 AHHSITP
-406 VYAVRGDT
+406 VYALRGDT
-414 VYERLAIERP
+414 IYDPLPTERP

>member
-1 VARERACEFESL
+1 MAQQLSNF
-13 YTTFH
+13 
-18 EHDHGSVSGNLLRA
+18 
-32 RTMTKTLTHLL
+32 L

-49 IDPGG
+49 IDPASGR
-54 GKDGVFDIRVRGG
+54 DGPLDVRVREGV
-67 KIDAIG
+67 IDAIG
-73 SNLEQD
+73 AGLPAEGSALIE
-79 GATVIDVKDHILTP
+79 VKDHIVTP
-93 GLIDVHLHLMN
+93 GLIDVHLHLMK
-104 GLGAFGVDPDI
+104 GLGAFGVDPDV

-126 DAGSAGHTL
+126 DAGSAGHSL
-135 LNVFRSYVTAHAK
+135 LNVFRNYVTDNAK
-148 TRVLN
+148 TRVLD

-168 SILADARLIDEAKIE
+168 SILADARLIDEEKIE
-183 QAVEVNRDIIVGIKI
+183 NAVAANRDIVVGIKI

-220 DALKLPLLVHIGE
+220 DSLKLPLLVHIGE
-233 SWTKDSAPVHVG
+233 SWTKDTAPVHVG

-254 DIVTHMF
+254 DIVTHVF

-304 KVLDQGLVPDGVST
+304 RVLDQGLHPDGVST

-343 FSLTQVIEMATTNA
+343 FSLNQVIEMATVNA
-357 ATLLGR
+357 ARLLGR
-363 SNELGTLKIGEPADL
+363 MNELGTLRIGLPAEI

-386 VWQAVDS
+386 EWQAIDS

-399 ARQAIVP
+399 AHRAFVP
-406 VYAVRGDT
+406 VYAIRRDT
-414 VYERLAIERP
+414 IYEPLPIERP

>member
-1 VARERACEFESL
+1 MNRSL
-13 YTTFH
+13 SDFI
-18 EHDHGSVSGNLLRA
+18 
-32 RTMTKTLTHLL
+32 

-49 IDPGG
+49 LDPAIGR
-54 GKDGVFDIRVRGG
+54 DALLDVHVCDG
-67 KIDAIG
+67 KISAIG
-73 SNLEQD
+73 SDLNPD
-79 GATVIDVKDHILTP
+79 GATTIDVKGCIITP
-93 GLIDVHLHLMN
+93 GLIDVHLHLMK

-126 DAGSAGHTL
+126 DAGSAGHSL
-135 LNVFRSYVTAHAK
+135 LNVFRDYVTNNAK

-153 YINLSTLGGVTGPGY
+153 YVNLSTLGSVTGPGY
-168 SILADARLIDEAKIE
+168 GILADPRLIEEDKIE
-183 QAVEVNRDIIVGIKI
+183 KTVEANRDIIVGIKI
-198 MATGGALG
+198 MATGAALG
-206 AQGLKPLERARKLG
+206 TQELKPLARARKLG
-220 DALKLPLLVHIGE
+220 DELKLPLLVHIGE
-233 SWTKDSAPVHVG
+233 SWNKDAAAVHVG
-245 DVLKYLRAG
+245 EVLKYLRAG

-283 ESGVL
+283 NSGVL

-304 KVLDQGLVPDGVST
+304 RVLDQGLEPDGVST

-343 FSLTQVIEMATTNA
+343 FSLSEVVEMATCNA
-357 ATLLGR
+357 ARLLGR
-363 SNELGTLKIGEPADL
+363 DGELGRLDIGSAAEI
-378 SVLRIEDR
+378 SVLRVEDR
-386 VWQAVDS
+386 EWNAVDS

-399 ARQAIVP
+399 AHQAISP
-406 VYAVRGDT
+406 VLAVRGET
-414 VYERLAIERP
+414 IFEPLATEHP

>member
-1 VARERACEFESL
+1 
-13 YTTFH
+13 
-18 EHDHGSVSGNLLRA
+18 
-32 RTMTKTLTHLL
+32 M

-49 IDPGG
+49 IDSASGLDG
-54 GKDGVFDIRVRGG
+54 QQDIHVRDGVVA
-67 KIDAIG
+67 AIG
-73 SNLEQD
+73 ADLKAE
-79 GATVIDVKDHILTP
+79 GATVVSIKDCIVTP

-126 DAGSAGHTL
+126 DAGSAGHSL
-135 LNVFRSYVTAHAK
+135 LTVFRNYITKNAK

-153 YINLSTLGGVTGPGY
+153 YVNLSTLGGVTGPGY
-168 SILADARLIDEAKIE
+168 SILADSRLIDEDKIE
-183 QAVEVNRDIIVGIKI
+183 KAVDANRDIIVGIKI

-206 AQGLKPLERARKLG
+206 AEGLRPLERARKLG
-220 DALKLPLLVHIGE
+220 ENLKIPLLVHIGE
-233 SWTKDSAPVHVG
+233 SWTKDATPVHVG
-245 DVLKYLRAG
+245 DVLKYLRPG

-268 LDGNGKLWPQ
+268 LDPSGKLWPQ

-304 KVLDQGLVPDGVST
+304 KVLDQGLHPDGVST

-331 LPTTMAKLMALG
+331 LPTTMAKLIALG
-343 FSLTQVIEMATTNA
+343 FSLNQVVEMATVNA
-357 ATLLGR
+357 AKLLGR
-363 SNELGTLKIGEPADL
+363 SDELGFVRVGSPANI
-378 SVLRIEDR
+378 SVLRVEER
-386 VWQAVDS
+386 EWKAVDS
-393 QKGTIP
+393 QKGTMQ
-399 ARQAIVP
+399 ARQALVP
-406 VYAVRGDT
+406 VYAIRNET
-414 VYERLAIERP
+414 IYEPLAIDRP